1 MVVVMVVGMM
11 IVMMIVMMVN
21 DGDDDGLRFAVGV
34 DRERCSRLCMYVYSK
49 SLILPI
55 GFAFALSPDWFVGEA
70 LVFIYSF

>member
-21 DGDDDGLRFAVGV
+21 DGLRFAGGV